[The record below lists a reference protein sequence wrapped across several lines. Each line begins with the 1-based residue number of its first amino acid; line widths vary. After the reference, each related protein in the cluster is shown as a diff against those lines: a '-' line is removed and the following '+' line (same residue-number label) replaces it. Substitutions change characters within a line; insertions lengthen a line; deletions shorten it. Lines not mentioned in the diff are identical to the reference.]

1 MADNS
6 RTPPDADE
14 LLMTMTARGDR
25 AAYGRLY
32 RKYFP
37 VVTAY
42 IATLDGQSNS
52 PEDLAQEV
60 FVRVWQN
67 RARYQPK
74 AAVKTFLLGYA
85 KNVLRESKARI
96 ARELHRDMGN
106 ILNPPPHRLQS
117 RTTIENDDRI
127 RFIKKTIA
135 RLPDKERQALELVYV
150 GDSSVAKAAEVLKCS
165 AESVHLSLHRARK
178 KLRKLAPSL

>member
-6 RTPPDADE
+6 KTQPDADE

-25 AAYGRLY
+25 AAYARLY

-37 VVTAY
+37 VVTSY

-67 RARYQPK
+67 RAKYQPK
-74 AAVKTFLLGYA
+74 ATVKTFLVGYA
-85 KNVLRESKARI
+85 NNILRERKARI
-96 ARELHRDMGN
+96 IRDAHWDTGDFPN
-106 ILNPPPHRLQS
+106 HASRQPQSGAATPDDDRLQS
-117 RTTIENDDRI
+117 VLNAV
-127 RFIKKTIA
+127 A
-135 RLPDKERQALELVYV
+135 RLPDKERQALELV
-150 GDSSVAKAAEVLKCS
+150 GIADCSINETAEIMECS
-165 AESVHLSLHRARK
+165 TLAVRLSLHRARK
-178 KLRKLAPSL
+178 KLRKLTPLL